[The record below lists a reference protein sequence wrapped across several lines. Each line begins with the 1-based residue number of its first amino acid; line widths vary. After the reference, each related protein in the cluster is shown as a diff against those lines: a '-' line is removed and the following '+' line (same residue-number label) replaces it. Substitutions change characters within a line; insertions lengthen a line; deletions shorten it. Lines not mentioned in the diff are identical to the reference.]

1 MNFLTIILILAAIGL
16 GIFIVVRTPPK
27 ILIYL
32 VIVSVFIAYLGFLAI
47 KVRGEV

>member
-1 MNFLTIILILAAIGL
+1 MKRELIKLSIRVDKL
-16 GIFIVVRTPPK
+16 ELERLN

>member
-1 MNFLTIILILAAIGL
+1 MKLFTIILALLGIAAL
-16 GIFIVVRTPPK
+16 IFIVVRTPPK

-47 KVRGEV
+47 KVRGKV